1 MGISSSSS
9 LRLGQKQL
17 LPGSRRSFF
26 PHCAKQAKWLLA
38 SSSSPKHGAETGLSS
53 QARIPI
59 SAGPQR
65 VPEKIHGTKGRK
77 EDEHSQLV

>member
-1 MGISSSSS
+1 VGISSSPLS
-9 LRLGQKQL
+9 LGQKQL
-17 LPGSRRSFF
+17 LPGSRRSPFRTVLNRRNG
-26 PHCAKQAKWLLA
+26 LLA

-65 VPEKIHGTKGRK
+65 VPEKLHGTEGRK
-77 EDEHSQLV
+77 EDEHSQSV